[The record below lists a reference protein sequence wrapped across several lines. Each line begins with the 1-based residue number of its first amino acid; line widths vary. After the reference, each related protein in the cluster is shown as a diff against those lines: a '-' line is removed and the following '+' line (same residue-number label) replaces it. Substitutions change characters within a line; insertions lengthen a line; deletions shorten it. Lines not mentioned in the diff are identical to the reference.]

1 MEDSE
6 LLRIKKEKIES
17 LKADGVDLYPND
29 VKVTATTKELA
40 DRFGAMENEELE
52 KVEEIFSVAGRIMA
66 LRDFG
71 KASFVTIQDR
81 KGRIQAY
88 LRKDKLGEKDFLIFK
103 RLEIGD
109 IVWVSGRR
117 FQDQDK
123 RAYDRG
129 RRISG
134 SLPRP
139 PSPSRRNGTGSPIPK
154 SVTGRDISI

>member
-40 DRFGAMENEELE
+40 ERFSAMENEELE

-88 LRKDKLGEKDFLIFK
+88 LRKDKLGETDFLIFK

-109 IVWVSGRR
+109 I
-117 FQDQDK
+117 
-123 RAYDRG
+123 
-129 RRISG
+129 
-134 SLPRP
+134 
-139 PSPSRRNGTGSPIPK
+139 
-154 SVTGRDISI
+154 